1 MVEFDKEQIEK
12 AGYDT
17 VIPMI
22 FTDLPEDRRL
32 EISAPGAVDTNRVT
46 AVIHKQ

>member
-1 MVEFDKEQIEK
+1 MIEFDKEQIQK

-22 FTDLPEDRRL
+22 FTDLPDDRRL
-32 EISAPGAVDTNRVT
+32 EVSAPGKMTVDSVA
-46 AVIHKQ
+46 AVIHKA